1 MTMTSRQ
8 RIEMHTGP
16 GTCGASCHAT
26 YINPVGF
33 AFESFDGLGQFR
45 VEENGL
51 PIDASAAFE
60 FVDGVAEFDGAAE
73 FNDAI
78 ADRVETHDCYTKHWV
93 EYALGRD
100 TAGSDLDL
108 IQSLGDQSLDGLPIK
123 ALVIELVKSES
134 FRSRNAEGS

>member
-1 MTMTSRQ
+1 
-8 RIEMHTGP
+8 MHTGP
-16 GTCGASCHAT
+16 GTCGASCHGT

-33 AFESFDGLGQFR
+33 AFESFDGLGQYR

-51 PIDASAAFE
+51 PIDAAAAFE
-60 FVDGVAEFDGAAE
+60 FADGLIEFDGASEFSATIAE
-73 FNDAI
+73 
-78 ADRVETHDCYTKHWV
+78 RVETHDCYTKHWV

-108 IQSLGDQSLDGLPIK
+108 IQSLGDDSLDGFSIK
-123 ALVIELVKSES
+123 ELILGLVKSDE